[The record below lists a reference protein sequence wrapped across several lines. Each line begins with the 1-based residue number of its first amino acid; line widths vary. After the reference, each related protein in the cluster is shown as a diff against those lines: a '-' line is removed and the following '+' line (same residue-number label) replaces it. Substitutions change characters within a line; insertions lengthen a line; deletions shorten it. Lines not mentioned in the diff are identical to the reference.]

1 VNLSSGHIST
11 EPLPEQALRLL
22 LGGKGLGA
30 YYLFNEQAPGVDP
43 LAPDNNL
50 IFNVGPLTGT
60 TAPTAGRFG
69 STPKSPATNT
79 YSDAY
84 CGGYFGQTLKYAG
97 YDALIVQGAAS
108 EPVSIVIDNDQW
120 KFDRRAS
127 CGAQR
132 SPPPPSACGMTSGA
146 TGNRSSS
153 GRRVRNRRTSPASS
167 TIRARWRAA
176 VWAR

>member
-1 VNLSSGHIST
+1 MNPTQRGYCNRILRVNLSSGRIST
-11 EPLPEQALRLL
+11 EPLPEPALRLL

-30 YYLFNEQAPGVDP
+30 YYLFNEQAPGVEA
-43 LAPDNNL
+43 LSPDNNL

-69 STPKSPATNT
+69 STTKSPATGT

-108 EPVSIVIDNDQW
+108 EPVS
-120 KFDRRAS
+120 S
-127 CGAQR
+127 
-132 SPPPPSACGMTSGA
+132 
-146 TGNRSSS
+146 
-153 GRRVRNRRTSPASS
+153 
-167 TIRARWRAA
+167 
-176 VWAR
+176 